1 MFLFS
6 TASSSCQGFN
16 SSCSLYQS
24 FTIPL
29 GTLLKCLLQM
39 PQSEKKFWVGFFCSN
54 FTVSL
59 PSFTQ
64 GCYLPSTNALG
75 SLIVPTTKIR
85 FRLVLRTYMQSS
97 TIMKQ
102 ILFPQTSTYSSL
114 TFSHTT
120 IAWTRLAGPQFPV
133 FLKQTCSFAAIV
145 W

>member
-6 TASSSCQGFN
+6 TATNSCQGFN

-24 FTIPL
+24 FRIPL

-39 PQSEKKFWVGFFCSN
+39 PHSEKKFWVGFFCLN

-59 PSFTQ
+59 PSSTQ
-64 GCYLPSTNALG
+64 GWYLPSMNALG
-75 SLIVPTTKIR
+75 SPIVPTTKVR
-85 FRLVLRTYMQSS
+85 YKLVLRTYMQSS

-102 ILFPQTSTYSSL
+102 ILFPQTSIYSSL

-120 IAWTRLAGPQFPV
+120 IAWTRLACPQFPV
-133 FLKQTCSFAAIV
+133 FLKQTCCFAVIV